1 MKALST
7 RSPSGDRQGA
17 LSLPKLHFELWV
29 ARRRNRA
36 RLSRLL
42 QRIYRVARRITEEGG
57 GSGPWVYLVDPDPA
71 NARTTRLRIL
81 LGLRPDEDLWIELVY
96 YPSRVRMRQIIAQI
110 WKHPVVVADAQAL
123 DALLSNR
130 KTGYQATIA
139 YAALKAI

>member
-7 RSPSGDRQGA
+7 RPPSGDRQGV
-17 LSLPKLHFELWV
+17 LSLPKLHLELWV
-29 ARRRNRA
+29 ARRRNQA

-42 QRIYRVARRITEEGG
+42 RRIYRVARRITEEGG

-96 YPSRVRMRQIIAQI
+96 YPSRVRMRKIIAQI
-110 WKHPVVVADAQAL
+110 WKHPVVMANAQAL

-139 YAALKAI
+139 YAALKAV